1 MRFAQTGG
9 RGMGM
14 LALALFSLGAA
25 RTARANPRQLPF
37 SYPAETLPADAFEI
51 EQIVDL
57 TPVLTQDGLGTERTF
72 SRATLT
78 TEFEYGITDRLE
90 LALYLQL
97 VDDPVVGSDAPL
109 RFDGIKQR
117 LRYRISDPATWPVD
131 VALYGEL
138 AELRYE
144 LEVEGKIIIQRRQG
158 PWRFV
163 TNLWAEREFY
173 YEGRRE
179 WVLHPTVG
187 AAYEFGPH
195 FSLGLEGWLL
205 KEIADGDESAPKGSD
220 GYNAGPLGY
229 LGPTLFAQGKG
240 HAWLALGAY
249 TRLTDF
255 GRDAQVGDHY
265 GRFWFRVM
273 IGIEL

>member
-1 MRFAQTGG
+1 MRFAQAGSAT
-9 RGMGM
+9 
-14 LALALFSLGAA
+14 LVALSSLLLPAA
-25 RTARANPRQLPF
+25 AHANPRQLPF
-37 SYPAETLPADAFEI
+37 TYPAETLPADGFEI

-57 TPVLTQDGLGTERTF
+57 TPVKTRDGMGNDRTF
-72 SRATLT
+72 SRSVLT

-97 VDDPVVGSDAPL
+97 ADTPSEGSEAPL

-117 LRYRISDPATWPVD
+117 LRYRISDPVTWPVD
-131 VALYGEL
+131 VTLYGEL

-144 LEVEGKIIIQRRQG
+144 FEVEGKIIVQRRQG
-158 PWRFV
+158 AWRFV

-179 WVLHPTVG
+179 WVLHPTAG
-187 AAYEFGPH
+187 AAYEFNPH
-195 FSLGLEGWLL
+195 FSLGLEGWLV
-205 KEIADGDESAPKGSD
+205 KEIADGDEAPVGSD
-220 GYNAGPLGY
+220 TYNAGPLGY

-240 HAWLALGAY
+240 HGWLAVGAY
-249 TRLTDF
+249 TRLTNF
-255 GRDAQVGDHY
+255 GRAAQVGDQY

-273 IGIEL
+273 VGIEL

>member
-1 MRFAQTGG
+1 MRFAQA
-9 RGMGM
+9 RS
-14 LALALFSLGAA
+14 AALFGFTSVLLGAA
-25 RTARANPRQLPF
+25 SSARANPRQLPF
-37 SYPAETLPADAFEI
+37 SYPAETLPVDGFEI

-57 TPVLTQDGLGTERTF
+57 TPVHTQDARGDERTF

-78 TEFEYGITDRLE
+78 TEFEYGITERLE
-90 LALYLQL
+90 LALYVQL
-97 VDDPVVGSDAPL
+97 ADDPTVGSDAPL
-109 RFDGIKQR
+109 RFDGLKQR
-117 LRYRISDPATWPVD
+117 LRYRISDPATWPID
-131 VALYGEL
+131 VALYGEV

-144 LEVEGKIIIQRRQG
+144 FEAEAKVILQRRQG

-173 YEGRRE
+173 YQGRRE
-179 WVLHPTVG
+179 WVLHPTLG

-195 FSLGLEGWLL
+195 FSLGLEGWLV
-205 KEIADGDESAPKGSD
+205 KELADDDEDEAVGSSD
-220 GYNAGPLGY
+220 KYNAGPLGY

-240 HAWLALGAY
+240 HGWISIGAY

-255 GRDAQVGDHY
+255 GRAAQVGDHY

-273 IGIEL
+273 VGIEL